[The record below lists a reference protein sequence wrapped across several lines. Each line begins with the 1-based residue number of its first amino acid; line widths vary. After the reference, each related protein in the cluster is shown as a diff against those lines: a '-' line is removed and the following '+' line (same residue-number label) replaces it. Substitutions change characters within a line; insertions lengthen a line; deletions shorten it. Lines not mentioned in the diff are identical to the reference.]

1 MAAGGIPL
9 AAMGDPWPSV
19 GGGSDLLGSA
29 ASLASMAVPGVGWVS
44 AGLQLLGGVSDM
56 FGGGKVD
63 NSTSAAYSG
72 VGGFNPINTNINK
85 KPILDFDDP
94 VHVVVAGGLVI
105 VGVLAYKRLQ
115 K

>member
-1 MAAGGIPL
+1 MAASIPL
-9 AAMGDPWPSV
+9 SALGDPFGAV
-19 GGGSDLLGSA
+19 GGGSDMLGSA

-56 FGGGKVD
+56 FGGGGKVD

-72 VGGFNPINTNINK
+72 MGPFAPTNTVNYR
-85 KPILDFDDP
+85 KPFLDLNDP
-94 VHVVVAGGLVI
+94 VHIVVAGGLVVVAI
-105 VGVLAYKRLQ
+105 IAYKRF